1 MSLFK
6 KIFQTYRKNKVLIAS
21 LVDASF
27 FLKSSDIDK
36 VTEII
41 IDGIGKTVNLEFLMK
56 NENSSIPLITL
67 RSNRLEKVLYE
78 CPNRISCLRWL
89 QF

>member
-6 KIFQTYRKNKVLIAS
+6 KIFQTLRKNKVLIVS

-27 FLKSSDIDK
+27 FLKISDIDK

-41 IDGIGKTVNLEFLMK
+41 IDGIGRNVNVELLVK
-56 NENSSIPLITL
+56 N
-67 RSNRLEKVLYE
+67 
-78 CPNRISCLRWL
+78 
-89 QF
+89 

>member
-1 MSLFK
+1 M
-6 KIFQTYRKNKVLIAS
+6 LIAS

-41 IDGIGKTVNLEFLMK
+41 IDRIGKTINVKLLVK
-56 NENSSIPLITL
+56 N
-67 RSNRLEKVLYE
+67 
-78 CPNRISCLRWL
+78 
-89 QF
+89 